1 MFLEINMAFQTQ
13 TLSSEQLQAL
23 FESITAQQSQG
34 DSSFYLPHLR
44 SDQEGE
50 TPLDTQLEAEGEAG
64 EDEVVPRI
72 SSSSR
77 EDRSEKQLEFDKEL
91 FLSEVS
97 TNLIA
102 IIKFLE
108 RVAANTNYIN
118 KVLHGVIQDNLLLGF
133 SEILQQRRQSEPSL

>member
-1 MFLEINMAFQTQ
+1 MFHESKMAFQIQ
-13 TLSSEQLQAL
+13 ALSSEQLQAL

-34 DSSFYLPHLR
+34 DSSSYLPHLC

-72 SSSSR
+72 SSSSSR
-77 EDRSEKQLEFDKEL
+77 EDRSGKQLEFDKEL

-97 TNLIA
+97 TNIIA
-102 IIKFLE
+102 IIKLLE
-108 RVAANTNYIN
+108 IVAANTNYIN
-118 KVLHGVIQDNLLLGF
+118 RVLHGVLFRTIF
-133 SEILQQRRQSEPSL
+133 Y